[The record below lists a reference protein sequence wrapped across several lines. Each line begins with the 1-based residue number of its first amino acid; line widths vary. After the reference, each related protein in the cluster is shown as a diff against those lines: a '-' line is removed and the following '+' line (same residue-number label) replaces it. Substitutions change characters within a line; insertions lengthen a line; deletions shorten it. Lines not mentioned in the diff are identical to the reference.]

1 MRQYLLLAASALF
14 AVAGQAQTSATLK
27 TDNCSFEK
35 ESPVTSLMYSPLK
48 VENAQKLPER
58 PWQQSIRETAK
69 RSNRVISDKVFYRR
83 PSGSLYGGWNVMNGG
98 GGYYVSTLMIPA
110 FTDVVFENVTEGIS
124 SWTVNGNDA
133 TKDVVDGNYVSNYS
147 RHSTGYGTAMY
158 YAPTVTSGETSY
170 TFGEYNVY
178 VKRKLTTATSG
189 RICTDSIGSLYAAD
203 DHAATYSNG
212 TWYGPMSSW
221 GLLDSDNLFG
231 SGKYASGE
239 DTYVSSKAIQVFPKP
254 ASPLF
259 ITKLH
264 VQGLT
269 SSQPIPE
276 GKQLRALITKV
287 KTVTKTY
294 KDGTTEDVQ
303 TADLDNVIDI
313 LYANPGDT
321 INFDANHTTTRN
333 KKTLKQGYVI
343 FEKPGEEDAIGN
355 IIPGN
360 IVIGADEPFAVVI
373 DGFEQEGIDLGLYA
387 MEVEEYDDTVVDG
400 EMIFDNG
407 RSLSYTGTLAL
418 AVGLV
423 GMFDVAY
430 APQIPGYYIFE
441 DENIDY
447 RRVSVPV
454 EGTASHS
461 VEDAYGNTTYETT
474 GSALITGKEED
485 KGFPGV
491 PVFTNITWYNEDE
504 SPNYYLETA
513 DGSEWPAWITN
524 YTVFTG
530 YKYGMHIV
538 AFEADP
544 LPAGTTGRFAQLKV
558 VGQEAN
564 MNGEVKYS
572 AESDNILVIQ
582 GEVDLTGIEAVKT
595 NATKVQ
601 STSAIYN
608 LAGQR
613 VDQNFKG
620 LVIKDGKKFF
630 VK

>member
-69 RSNRVISDKVFYRR
+69 RRNRVISDKVFYRR
-83 PSGSLYGGWNVMNGG
+83 PSGSLYGGWDVMNGG
-98 GGYYVSTLMIPA
+98 GGYYVSTLMVPA
-110 FTDVVFENVTEGIS
+110 FTDVVFENVTEGTS

-133 TKDVVDGNYVSNYS
+133 TKDVVDGNYVSNYPRS
-147 RHSTGYGTAMY
+147 STGYGTAKY

-212 TWYGPMSSW
+212 TWYGSMTSW

-231 SGKYASGE
+231 SGKYISGE

-294 KDGTTEDVQ
+294 KDGSTEDVQ

-387 MEVEEYDDTVVDG
+387 MDVEEYDDTVVNG
-400 EMIFDNG
+400 EVMFDNG
-407 RSLSYTGTLAL
+407 RSLSYNGTLAL

-430 APQIPGYYIFE
+430 APQIPGYFIFE

-461 VEDAYGNTTYETT
+461 VEDAYGNFTYETT

-491 PVFTNITWYNEDE
+491 AVFTNITWYNEDE
-504 SPNYYLETA
+504 SPNYDLETA